1 MAAVWKSV
9 KENDIDKNG
18 FMLCSELEDCF
29 KEHYPAELEGKS
41 LVFYF
46 RKFSTDHDKN
56 LINYRGIMKQI
67 HTNSGIHQSESKSEL
82 RAITPQRSV
91 LANLKTDPSSYRKME
106 ELPPVAE
113 EPPVASYQFDQG
125 LKANKSMIIS
135 QNDRP
140 STLADAISKQQVID
154 RFRGGNM
161 TPTLNREGQRRSA
174 F

>member
-1 MAAVWKSV
+1 MKDFLFETYKVKRNIEDNPDDINDRLINTKDIISTRLMKKSKKIDDLIAIQREQDNMRDDVQLQGLKQVNEDLLRELVIRNPHLMSAVWKSV

-67 HTNSGIHQSESKSEL
+67 YSNTVIL
-82 RAITPQRSV
+82 M
-91 LANLKTDPSSYRKME
+91 SS
-106 ELPPVAE
+106 
-113 EPPVASYQFDQG
+113 
-125 LKANKSMIIS
+125 
-135 QNDRP
+135 
-140 STLADAISKQQVID
+140 
-154 RFRGGNM
+154 
-161 TPTLNREGQRRSA
+161 
-174 F
+174 